1 MCNNNENKCIAE
13 ILEVILM
20 LQQNADCCG
29 DACLDTCDRGF
40 LGCGATCISCNTR
53 PVMLYSCCSGST
65 PLSFPISKVY
75 NEETTSSVFRIEKLD
90 GNCATFRVL
99 SVNEDGTFSAT
110 NSFFTI
116 NLGCVCSLRCL
127 NDTFVECI

>member
-1 MCNNNENKCIAE
+1 MCNNDNKCVAE

-29 DACLDTCDRGF
+29 EACLDTCDRAF
-40 LGCGATCISCNTR
+40 LGCGPTCITCNTR
-53 PVMLYSCCSGST
+53 PIMLYSCCSGST
-65 PLSFPISKVY
+65 PLSFPISKDF

-90 GNCATFRVL
+90 GNCATCRVL
-99 SVNEDGTFSAT
+99 IVDNNCTLSAT

-116 NLGCVCSLRCL
+116 NLGCICCIRCL
-127 NDTFVECI
+127 NDTHVECI